1 MKTCCPSCQKQH
13 RLDAFVFQYPG
24 VNIMGAGEP
33 SSALTDKFA
42 QMVKH
47 RQVKCLAWSKLTS
60 REDEV
65 LAKKR
70 AQIKSV
76 PIKWTGDCAGITASA
91 DSLPEVT
98 TELESDY
105 QSLPCAQGLTQEV
118 GGRSR
123 GRFCGLHGD
132 GTCRGP
138 RRGVVLQQAV

>member
-1 MKTCCPSCQKQH
+1 MKRTVEATHEDVLPKLPEVEKLN

-24 VNIMGAGEP
+24 VNITGAGEP
-33 SSALTDKFA
+33 SSALIDEFV

-47 RQVKCLAWSKLTS
+47 GQ

-105 QSLPCAQGLTQEV
+105 LVRKALHR
-118 GGRSR
+118 RSVAAHVAGWR
-123 GRFCGLHGD
+123 TSR
-132 GTCRGP
+132 
-138 RRGVVLQQAV
+138 